1 MEIKEKTKYVLT
13 VVMGMSAF
21 AYWAFVHPELLMER
35 ESLQMF
41 LLNGD
46 YLAERLAVPGGFARY
61 VGEFLVQFFMNEKV
75 GACLLA
81 VLFMAIQWL
90 SWLLLRR
97 CVPSAKE
104 KVLYAV
110 SFLPVVAIWF
120 LLRDIDISM
129 TLPVSISLTLLM
141 MYALPARR
149 NLSLIVSLGIVPIGY
164 WLVGPVI
171 VLVAVYHLRWLHK
184 PFQKVKI
191 TVESMMLA
199 LLLAVCLW
207 ASSYFVPYSLENILK
222 GIDYQQIQVDKAGT
236 QEVIEYDYLQRQKAW
251 DKVLYK
257 ATRQEPKAKACVH
270 IVNLARFYQKEIAPE
285 ELKVSL
291 YKPFTALTSTVSA
304 MMMSDLFFQMGYVN
318 FAQRCIFEAMESTSN
333 YNKSGRALC
342 RLTETALVTG
352 QYEVALK
359 YISLLEETLFYRKW
373 AQVMKSLVLHPEQ
386 IKAHPMYGP
395 LQKIYSETEDE
406 LFI

>member
-129 TLPVSISLTLLM
+129 TLPVAISLTLLM

-318 FAQRCIFEAMESTSN
+318 FAQHNNTRNM
-333 YNKSGRALC
+333 
-342 RLTETALVTG
+342 RL
-352 QYEVALK
+352 
-359 YISLLEETLFYRKW
+359 SC
-373 AQVMKSLVLHPEQ
+373 
-386 IKAHPMYGP
+386 
-395 LQKIYSETEDE
+395 
-406 LFI
+406 

>member
-81 VLFMAIQWL
+81 ILFMAIQWL

-149 NLSLIVSLGIVPIGY
+149 NLCLIVSLVIVPVGY

-171 VLVAVYHLRWLHK
+171 VLVVVYHLRWLHK
-184 PFQKVKI
+184 PFQKVTI

-373 AQVMKSLVLHPEQ
+373 AQVMKSLALHPEL
-386 IKAHPMYGP
+386 IKDHPMYGP

>member
-81 VLFMAIQWL
+81 ILFMAIQWL

>member
-141 MYALPARR
+141 MYAMPARR

-257 ATRQEPKAKACVH
+257 ATRKGPKAKACVH
-270 IVNLARFYQKEIAPE
+270 IVNLARFYKKEITPE

-318 FAQRCIFEAMESTSN
+318 FAQRCMFEAMESTSN
-333 YNKSGRALC
+333 YKSGRALC

-373 AQVMKSLVLHPEQ
+373 AQVMKSLALHPEL
-386 IKAHPMYGP
+386 IKDHPMYGP

>member
-1 MEIKEKTKYVLT
+1 MEIKEKTKYALIVF
-13 VVMGMSAF
+13 MGMSAF
-21 AYWAFVHPELLMER
+21 GYWAFAYPEMLMER
-35 ESLQMF
+35 ESLQLF

-46 YLAERLAVPGGFARY
+46 YLADRLVVPGGFARY
-61 VGEFLVQFFMNEKV
+61 VGEFLVQFYMNEKV
-75 GACLLA
+75 GACILSI
-81 VLFMAIQWL
+81 LFMAIQWL

-97 CVPSAKE
+97 CVPSVKDE
-104 KVLYAV
+104 VLYMA
-110 SFLPVVAIWF
+110 SFLPVVALW
-120 LLRDIDISM
+120 LLLCDIDIPM
-129 TLPVSISLTLLM
+129 TLPVAVSLTLLM

-149 NLSLIVSLGIVPIGY
+149 NLCLIVSLVIVPVGY

-171 VLVAVYHLRWLHK
+171 VLVVVYHLRWLHK
-184 PFQKVKI
+184 SFRKVKI
-191 TVESMMLA
+191 MAESMMLA
-199 LLLAVCLW
+199 SLLAICLL
-207 ASSYFVPYSLENILK
+207 ASSCFVPYSLENILK

-257 ATRQEPKAKACVH
+257 ATRKGPKAKACVH
-270 IVNLARFYQKEIAPE
+270 IVNLARFYKKEITPE

-342 RLTETALVTG
+342 RLAETALVTG

-359 YISLLEETLFYRKW
+359 YVSLLEETLFYRKW
-373 AQVMKSLVLHPEQ
+373 AQVMKSLALHPEL
-386 IKAHPMYGP
+386 IKDHPMYGP

>member
-1 MEIKEKTKYVLT
+1 MEIKEKTKYALIVF
-13 VVMGMSAF
+13 MGMSTFGYWAF
-21 AYWAFVHPELLMER
+21 AYPEMLMER
-35 ESLQMF
+35 ESLQLF

-199 LLLAVCLW
+199 SLLAICLL
-207 ASSYFVPYSLENILK
+207 ASSCFVPYSLENILK
-222 GIDYQQIQVDKAGT
+222 GIDYQQIQVDKIGT

-270 IVNLARFYQKEIAPE
+270 IVNLARFYQKEITPE

-318 FAQRCIFEAMESTSN
+318 FAQRCMFEAMESTSN

-342 RLTETALVTG
+342 RLAETALVTG

-359 YISLLEETLFYRKW
+359 YVSLLEETLFYRKW

>member
-129 TLPVSISLTLLM
+129 TLPVAISLTLLM